1 MNDTKKYLGSRIQEI
16 RKRKNLKQSE
26 LAELVEID
34 PKHMSKIEC
43 GRCFPSFDLLDK
55 IAQKLNTPVSEF
67 LETEHLQDRTVLL
80 RQIVDKLNN
89 APDEKLHAVY
99 KILKEII

>member
-1 MNDTKKYLGSRIQEI
+1 MSDTKKYLGARIQEI
-16 RKRKNLKQSE
+16 RKKKNLKQSE

-55 IAQKLNTPVSEF
+55 IAQRLNTPVSDF
-67 LETEHLQDRTVLL
+67 LETKHLQDRAVLL
-80 RQIVDKLNN
+80 GEIIDKLKN
-89 APDEKLHAVY
+89 ASDEKIHIVY
-99 KILKEII
+99 QVLNAIL